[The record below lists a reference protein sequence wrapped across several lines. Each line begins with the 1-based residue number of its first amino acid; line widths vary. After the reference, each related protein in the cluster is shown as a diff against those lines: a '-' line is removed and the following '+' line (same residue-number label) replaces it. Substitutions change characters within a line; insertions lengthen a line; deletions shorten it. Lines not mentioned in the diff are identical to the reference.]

1 MPTNKAKKD
10 SKVLNSKPETRLTV
24 ENFSKMTLEERLV
37 YIDCLFSRLEKAVAG
52 RQLKNP
58 VVLSF

>member
-24 ENFSKMTLEERLV
+24 ENFSKMTLEERL
-37 YIDCLFSRLEKAVAG
+37 E
-52 RQLKNP
+52 QLDNSYKKLMHGLLGDDWEN
-58 VVLSF
+58 L